1 VARAAEPL
9 PQPGYAAEVPRPV
22 VGFSVEVPDHW
33 TVLDLDP
40 RTQGDW
46 LDAFLDQ
53 RLAGRPRAGSE
64 RGPARAALLDILRR
78 LHDADVFLAA
88 ILAAEVGAELVS
100 ASVTLAW
107 RVSDSGDRRVL
118 LDRLRQIY
126 ATAPPASGE
135 DLTARRV
142 EVVQLAAGGA
152 VRVSSREAVQI
163 PGGRRVDG
171 VAITQYV
178 VPVLDTGWLA
188 LLTGTTGVPAL
199 VAGVEAVTDAMA
211 ESLGFGP

>member
-1 VARAAEPL
+1 
-9 PQPGYAAEVPRPV
+9 VPRPA

-40 RTQGDW
+40 RTQGEW

-53 RLAGRPRAGSE
+53 RLAGRPRAPSE
-64 RGPARAALLDILRR
+64 RGPARAALLDILRQ
-78 LHDADVFLAA
+78 LHDGDVFLAA
-88 ILAAEVGAELVS
+88 ILAAAVGAELVS
-100 ASVTLAW
+100 ASVTLSW
-107 RVSDSGDRRVL
+107 RASTSGDRSVL
-118 LDRLRQIY
+118 LDGLRRFY
-126 ATAPPASGE
+126 ATAPAAAGE

-163 PGGRRVDG
+163 PGGRRVDR

-188 LLTGTTGVPAL
+188 LLIGTTGVPAL
-199 VAGVEAVTDAMA
+199 VAAVETVTDEVA
-211 ESLGFGP
+211 ESLSFGP